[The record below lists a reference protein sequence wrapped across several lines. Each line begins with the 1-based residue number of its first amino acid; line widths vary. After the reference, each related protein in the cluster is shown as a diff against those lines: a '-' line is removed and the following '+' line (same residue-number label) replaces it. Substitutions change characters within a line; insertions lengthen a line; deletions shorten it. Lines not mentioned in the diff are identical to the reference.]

1 MKEMGFIF
9 SSMIIVVLIFAAFL
23 FITDKIVEW
32 YYDNRDK
39 KREREHP
46 ELYRLFNM
54 VDEKSGECCHWYNE
68 QIAPKKREI
77 DNILKDWDYYT
88 DERRTQKEAE
98 LKRLREDI
106 QTAETIDKV
115 LHSELV
121 ELREQTKDYVK
132 KHNVKWAKEMGWT

>member
-1 MKEMGFIF
+1 MKEMIAVLVGMGIFILF
-9 SSMIIVVLIFAAFL
+9 GVVFY
-23 FITDKIVEW
+23 FIMDKIIG
-32 YYDNRDK
+32 YYYTRQDN
-39 KREREHP
+39 KRRQEHP

-54 VDEKSGECCHWYNE
+54 VDEKAGECCHWYNE
-68 QIAPKKREI
+68 QISPKKREI
-77 DNILKDWDYYT
+77 DNILKDWNYYT
-88 DERRTQKEAE
+88 DERRAQKETE

>member
-1 MKEMGFIF
+1 MGFIL
-9 SSMIIVVLIFAAFL
+9 SSMIIVVLIFAAVI
-23 FITDKIVEW
+23 FITDKTVGW

-46 ELYRLFNM
+46 ELYQLFDAVN
-54 VDEKSGECCHWYNE
+54 EKAVECCHWYNE
-68 QIAPKKREI
+68 QISPKKREI
-77 DNILKDWDYYT
+77 DDILKNWNYYT

-132 KHNVKWAKEMGWT
+132 KHNVEWAKKMGWT

>member
-1 MKEMGFIF
+1 MKEMVFIL
-9 SSMIIVVLIFAAFL
+9 SGMIILGLIFAV
-23 FITDKIVEW
+23 FIFIIDKTIGW

-39 KREREHP
+39 KRQKEHP
-46 ELYRLFNM
+46 ELYRLFDM
-54 VDEKSGECCHWYNE
+54 VDEKAGECCRWYNQ

-77 DNILKDWDYYT
+77 DYIFKDWDYYT
-88 DERRTQKEAE
+88 DERKIQKEAE

-121 ELREQTKDYVK
+121 ELRKQTKDYVK
-132 KHNVKWAKEMGWT
+132 KHNVEWAKKMGW